1 MGIIDEVRKIL
12 MPEIIKL
19 QDGLDFL
26 NLRYEQILASL
37 TDLNKEI
44 NSLKERLARLEGK
57 SEGME
62 DKIITKVENKIL
74 LTFLKNLQIRDD
86 GK

>member
-1 MGIIDEVRKIL
+1 

-37 TDLNKEI
+37 TDLSKEI
-44 NSLKERLARLEGK
+44 NSLKERLAKLEGK
-57 SEGME
+57 SEDME
-62 DKIITKVENKIL
+62 EKIIMKIENKIL